1 MAKRHLAGMRPGSSA
16 GVKFDEDDS
25 PGGLGQLAPVRP
37 NTSQSPRTKSATSNA
52 WHDVMEMCRKAFTSK
67 MHSVGN
73 EILQDVRGEVQRAVG
88 TLREEI
94 GTMLEAR
101 EHTANQQLE
110 SLLDQIKHLRQTT
123 EESVMNIQLDLSPV
137 LQEIQRLDGQH
148 SEARQ
153 RHEQQLEK
161 MLQHLSQARAR
172 AEMDE
177 EKLQRLQER
186 QDHTEGLLCSVQT
199 GQEMLAVSLERAA
212 EEVQKSRAKSH
223 EDHTDMMLFS
233 SHASQRIHERLQ
245 EPVHVDFGEVLR
257 ELRKNQLATTS
268 DTRTMLGEIGKIQ
281 QALHLDFIQ
290 MAEYVRE
297 ESQKRPSVVAVEA
310 VEVDPPELE
319 VEPISKELHVSGAKS
334 LGVVDFLDKEPPKL
348 DRIASTP
355 APPEKDGTRSV
366 PNEVVSYKR
375 GSLHPSMHLG
385 GVGGDAAGRAKP
397 KRVREFWSQTEP
409 PPLESTAI
417 QTDPVKFENKKRTQ
431 HPTGQGP
438 KAKPKKEGP
447 PRAFQD
453 AEALKQKARSARVK
467 PQYNVFERYHKTGCA
482 QYIARHWMFEYAT
495 LVVVCA
501 NTVWIAIDTDLNTHT
516 VLTNAG
522 WEFQVAENF
531 FCGYFFGELLVRFCA
546 FQYKRHCLQ
555 DFWFSFDLVL
565 VSLMVLETWALP
577 VVFNVMNLGEE
588 DLSNALNVDLLRIL
602 RLVRILRLSR
612 MAKLLRAVPELVII
626 IKGIGFAAR
635 SVLVFFLLWSMIIY
649 VFAIVLRQATES
661 FPFGA
666 LYFSTVTQSMTTLFL
681 SGIVPGQADLIKA
694 AGDAHWSCWLILVAF
709 VLLASVTI
717 MYMLVGVLV
726 EVMTVISST
735 EKEGMTVSHLATTL
749 RTIMQQLNYSTEVP
763 LSQREFQNLLLEE
776 EVERLLGSLGVDV
789 VALVDT
795 ADVIYEDMTRSGKS
809 MTFENMVDTFLN
821 LRGRNTATVK
831 DVKEQAR
838 VIKAMVNH
846 TLQANGKQ
854 VMEEFNTIRAELAL
868 LREEALR
875 RDESDDE
882 DDLLLRRQFSVEDT
896 TAFTP
901 GALDAA
907 GQVNLTSE
915 GEVNPD

>member
-1 MAKRHLAGMRPGSSA
+1 MVRCPIPVQTACSGVELHSKNLGEKIVPAITVSLSIDIPVEELIEALTSFQQGHPPQPNELPSTFMEKPRKALSSQEKPRKEMHMQVGPPPGLTAQWETLAPNMRIFNRVKVSNLVKRLKSQDVQSIFERHVGPVAHCSLVEDSASITFLNSEHASTAVEKYDGGVLEVSTDKSLSGSDAILLFPKDGSFRRTVEDRLGPLTQCHLRRGEGWMTLFRGAITKQLKREEALNQIDFKGTVITVALDTSGPCIGPTEGLVAELQKVCIARCGLQQPFLKPGHGIVLYPPKPVMAKRHLAGMRPGSSA

-161 MLQHLSQARAR
+161 MLQHLSQASAR

-223 EDHTDMMLFS
+223 EDHADMMLFS

-375 GSLHPSMHLG
+375 GPM
-385 GVGGDAAGRAKP
+385 P
-397 KRVREFWSQTEP
+397 
-409 PPLESTAI
+409 
-417 QTDPVKFENKKRTQ
+417 
-431 HPTGQGP
+431 
-438 KAKPKKEGP
+438 
-447 PRAFQD
+447 
-453 AEALKQKARSARVK
+453 
-467 PQYNVFERYHKTGCA
+467 
-482 QYIARHWMFEYAT
+482 
-495 LVVVCA
+495 
-501 NTVWIAIDTDLNTHT
+501 
-516 VLTNAG
+516 
-522 WEFQVAENF
+522 
-531 FCGYFFGELLVRFCA
+531 
-546 FQYKRHCLQ
+546 
-555 DFWFSFDLVL
+555 
-565 VSLMVLETWALP
+565 
-577 VVFNVMNLGEE
+577 
-588 DLSNALNVDLLRIL
+588 
-602 RLVRILRLSR
+602 
-612 MAKLLRAVPELVII
+612 
-626 IKGIGFAAR
+626 
-635 SVLVFFLLWSMIIY
+635 
-649 VFAIVLRQATES
+649 
-661 FPFGA
+661 
-666 LYFSTVTQSMTTLFL
+666 
-681 SGIVPGQADLIKA
+681 
-694 AGDAHWSCWLILVAF
+694 
-709 VLLASVTI
+709 
-717 MYMLVGVLV
+717 
-726 EVMTVISST
+726 
-735 EKEGMTVSHLATTL
+735 
-749 RTIMQQLNYSTEVP
+749 
-763 LSQREFQNLLLEE
+763 
-776 EVERLLGSLGVDV
+776 
-789 VALVDT
+789 
-795 ADVIYEDMTRSGKS
+795 
-809 MTFENMVDTFLN
+809 
-821 LRGRNTATVK
+821 
-831 DVKEQAR
+831 
-838 VIKAMVNH
+838 
-846 TLQANGKQ
+846 
-854 VMEEFNTIRAELAL
+854 
-868 LREEALR
+868 
-875 RDESDDE
+875 
-882 DDLLLRRQFSVEDT
+882 
-896 TAFTP
+896 
-901 GALDAA
+901 
-907 GQVNLTSE
+907 
-915 GEVNPD
+915 

>member
-1 MAKRHLAGMRPGSSA
+1 MVRCPIPVQTACSGVELHSKNLGEKIVPAITVSLSIDIPVEELIEALTSFQQGHPPQPNELPSTFMEKPRKALSSQEKPRKEMHMQVGPPPGLTAQWETLAPNMRIFNRVKVSNLVKRLKSQDVQSIFERHVGPVAHCSLVEDSASITFLNSEHASTAVEKYDGGVLEVSTDKSLSGSDAILLFPKDGSFRRTVEDRLGPLTQCHLRRGEGWMTLFRGAITKQLKREEALNQIDFKGTVITVALDTSGSGEERRPKPVMAKRHLAGMRPGSSA

-161 MLQHLSQARAR
+161 MLQHLSQASAR

-223 EDHTDMMLFS
+223 EDHADMMLFS

-375 GSLHPSMHLG
+375 GPM
-385 GVGGDAAGRAKP
+385 P
-397 KRVREFWSQTEP
+397 
-409 PPLESTAI
+409 
-417 QTDPVKFENKKRTQ
+417 
-431 HPTGQGP
+431 
-438 KAKPKKEGP
+438 
-447 PRAFQD
+447 
-453 AEALKQKARSARVK
+453 
-467 PQYNVFERYHKTGCA
+467 
-482 QYIARHWMFEYAT
+482 
-495 LVVVCA
+495 
-501 NTVWIAIDTDLNTHT
+501 
-516 VLTNAG
+516 
-522 WEFQVAENF
+522 
-531 FCGYFFGELLVRFCA
+531 
-546 FQYKRHCLQ
+546 
-555 DFWFSFDLVL
+555 
-565 VSLMVLETWALP
+565 
-577 VVFNVMNLGEE
+577 
-588 DLSNALNVDLLRIL
+588 
-602 RLVRILRLSR
+602 
-612 MAKLLRAVPELVII
+612 
-626 IKGIGFAAR
+626 
-635 SVLVFFLLWSMIIY
+635 
-649 VFAIVLRQATES
+649 
-661 FPFGA
+661 
-666 LYFSTVTQSMTTLFL
+666 
-681 SGIVPGQADLIKA
+681 
-694 AGDAHWSCWLILVAF
+694 
-709 VLLASVTI
+709 
-717 MYMLVGVLV
+717 
-726 EVMTVISST
+726 
-735 EKEGMTVSHLATTL
+735 
-749 RTIMQQLNYSTEVP
+749 
-763 LSQREFQNLLLEE
+763 
-776 EVERLLGSLGVDV
+776 
-789 VALVDT
+789 
-795 ADVIYEDMTRSGKS
+795 
-809 MTFENMVDTFLN
+809 
-821 LRGRNTATVK
+821 
-831 DVKEQAR
+831 
-838 VIKAMVNH
+838 
-846 TLQANGKQ
+846 
-854 VMEEFNTIRAELAL
+854 
-868 LREEALR
+868 
-875 RDESDDE
+875 
-882 DDLLLRRQFSVEDT
+882 
-896 TAFTP
+896 
-901 GALDAA
+901 
-907 GQVNLTSE
+907 
-915 GEVNPD
+915 